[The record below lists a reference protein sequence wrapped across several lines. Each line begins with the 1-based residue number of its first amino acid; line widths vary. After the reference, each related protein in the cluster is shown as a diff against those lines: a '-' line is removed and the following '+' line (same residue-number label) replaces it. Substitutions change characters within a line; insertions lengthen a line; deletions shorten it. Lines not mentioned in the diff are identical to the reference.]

1 MFTSRAEYRLALRE
15 DNADLRLT
23 EVGYRLGVVSE
34 ARFAAFTSKREAI
47 ERERQRL
54 RSTWLNPRLVP
65 VDDLVRVFGQPLERE
80 HALEELLRRPQVTYE
95 ALMQLPGAGPAVAD
109 PRVAEQVQIQVRYQG
124 YIDRQQA
131 EVERNAAHDAL
142 PLPSDLDYATVRGLS
157 KEVQQKLNRHK
168 PETYGQAARI
178 SGVTPAALSLLLVH
192 LKRMAAK
199 QPAAANGADA
209 GPAAA

>member
-23 EVGYRLGVVSE
+23 EHGYRLGLVSNH
-34 ARFAAFTSKREAI
+34 RFAAFAAKREAI

-65 VDDLVRVFGQPLERE
+65 AADLVRVFGAPLARE

-95 ALMQLPGAGPAVAD
+95 ALMQLPGAGPGVDD
-109 PRVAEQVQIQVRYQG
+109 PCVAEQVQIQVRYQG

-131 EVERNAAHDAL
+131 EIERSAAHDNMRL
-142 PLPSDLDYATVRGLS
+142 PDNLDYATVRGLS

-168 PETYGQAARI
+168 PETFGQAARI

-192 LKRMAAK
+192 LKRMAA
-199 QPAAANGADA
+199 QPAPTNGDP
-209 GPAAA
+209 GQAAA